1 MSKLCGIR
9 MEIWNY
15 YEKKTEDSQK
25 NTLANTTTFASIF
38 KIISRKGTNST
49 ILLITLQALALSV
62 KTLLKTWL
70 RTF

>member
-15 YEKKTEDSQK
+15 YEKKTEGSQK
-25 NTLANTTTFASIF
+25 NTLANTTTFASVF

>member
-1 MSKLCGIR
+1 

-15 YEKKTEDSQK
+15 YEKKTEGSQK
-25 NTLANTTTFASIF
+25 NTLANTTTFASVF